1 MTESGHPLIGDATYG
16 DRRSRGRVRAL
27 PPETA
32 THLAAFPR
40 QALHAM
46 LIGFD
51 HPVSG
56 EHLEFYSQLPRDI
69 AGLVR
74 LLEAV

>member
-16 DRRSRGRVRAL
+16 DRRSLGRARSL

-32 THLAAFPR
+32 KHLTAFPR

-69 AGLVR
+69 DGLVK

>member
-16 DRRSRGRVRAL
+16 DRRSLGRVRAI
-27 PPETA
+27 PAETRER
-32 THLAAFPR
+32 LIAFPR

-46 LIGFD
+46 LLGFR

-56 EHLEFYSQLPRDI
+56 EYLEFSSPFPRDI
-69 AGLVR
+69 EELIE
-74 LLEAV
+74 LLETV

>member
-1 MTESGHPLIGDATYG
+1 MTERGHPLIGDATYG

-27 PPETA
+27 APETA
-32 THLAAFPR
+32 HQLTAFPR
-40 QALHAM
+40 QALHAI

-56 EHLEFYSQLPRDI
+56 EYLEFYSQLPQDI
-69 AGLVR
+69 GGLVK
-74 LLEAV
+74 LLETV